1 MSSMP
6 EPHPPDGASRGL
18 GLKFIVAGVLIFGG
32 SAGLVFNRTA
42 ASPPAVEAAS
52 SGSPSPE
59 SGRPRGVR
67 IAAAGALPGVRPG
80 RPLTGAV
87 APGSGPSGEAHTET
101 QEGLAPADP
110 VRASTHG

>member
-67 IAAAGALPGVRPG
+67 IASAAALPGLPPG
-80 RPLTGAV
+80 KPLTGAV
-87 APGSGPSGEAHTET
+87 APGSAPSEEAQTQT
-101 QEGLAPADP
+101 QEIVVPEDP
-110 VRASTHG
+110 FRPSKPD